1 MPTVTVATIDVMPD
15 LFYGTGTGRVRLFF
29 SARGGAVDGQP
40 DTFATG
46 ELVARYTGTF
56 RNVQIVY
63 APDHAVTEIAG
74 ELVQRESHPFTIGR
88 TARRL
93 GRTKSL
99 QRLVASGPADPDRA
113 HDSAI
118 DAVCRRRH
126 LLPGLNGGR
135 LRPSTRSPRGWPAP
149 RRYASRRRP
158 ARELDTVKSL
168 ATSTSSRSDGAT
180 ATTPVTTRSRSP
192 RGTARRWSA
201 RSGSSSPR
209 PGFKLPVEEGSISTS
224 SPAAAWSRSAAS

>member
-1 MPTVTVATIDVMPD
+1 MSPTRRQFVAGAGAALVVPATASAAQGGRVGVAPDGREAIGVIGTILQEARRLTGFGYVTHVAGMRPADLFTNPGSRGAGTARLRWHADVTVATIDVMPD

-93 GRTKSL
+93 GRNKSL
-99 QRLVASGPADPDRA
+99 QRLVASGPATRTEPTIPR
-113 HDSAI
+113 
-118 DAVCRRRH
+118 
-126 LLPGLNGGR
+126 
-135 LRPSTRSPRGWPAP
+135 STRYVAG
-149 RRYASRRRP
+149 
-158 ARELDTVKSL
+158 
-168 ATSTSSRSDGAT
+168 G
-180 ATTPVTTRSRSP
+180 
-192 RGTARRWSA
+192 
-201 RSGSSSPR
+201 
-209 PGFKLPVEEGSISTS
+209 ISF
-224 SPAAAWSRSAAS
+224 PD